1 MRPFAVILALA
12 IAIPARAVDRQQ
24 IATVNIAATS
34 LFTFLG
40 CVVQGK
46 LQKRVQTGRD
56 AARCFV
62 AGGAAGIG
70 FYQAKRL
77 VAGGDITTGWLVA
90 NLATSVVENTA
101 AGEHP
106 FGRIGYTFG
115 PFRLRFA
122 TPADRARESYV
133 DLDLSV
139 VETGF
144 LVRTLIDADDVDIRD
159 GMLWWETDERL
170 TEDGRVF
177 NGYTWGLYPGVWAR
191 AGQRTWNHEAVHA
204 VQALQLDSVDPP
216 ALTLGRNRQPFR
228 IRYIRAGAVN
238 LTDNLFWGQRA
249 YDDRWVEIEAYRLV
263 DDRRPPQ

>member
-1 MRPFAVILALA
+1 MRLAAVFLALLLA
-12 IAIPARAVDRQQ
+12 LPARAVDRQR
-24 IATVNIAATS
+24 IATVNIASTS

-46 LQKRVQTGRD
+46 LQKRVQTRRD
-56 AARCFV
+56 AARCFA

-77 VAGGDITTGWLVA
+77 VADGDITTGWLVA

-106 FGRIGYTFG
+106 FSRLGYTFG

-133 DLDLSV
+133 DLDLSL

-144 LVRTLIDADDVDIRD
+144 LARMLIDADGVDIRD

-170 TEDGRVF
+170 TEDGRAF
-177 NGYTWGLYPGVWAR
+177 NGYTWGLYPGVWTRAR
-191 AGQRTWNHEAVHA
+191 QSTRNHEAVHA
-204 VQALQLDSVDPP
+204 IQALQLDSVDPP

-228 IRYIRAGAVN
+228 IRYLRAGAVN

-249 YDDRWVEIEAYRLV
+249 YDERWVEIEAYRLV
-263 DDRRPPQ
+263 DDRKPPQ